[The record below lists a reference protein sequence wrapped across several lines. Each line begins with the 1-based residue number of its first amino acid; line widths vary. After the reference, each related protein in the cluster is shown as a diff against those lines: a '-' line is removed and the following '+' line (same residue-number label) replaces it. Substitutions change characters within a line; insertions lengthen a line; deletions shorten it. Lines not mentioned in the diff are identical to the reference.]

1 MQVEFLPIFDYVPC
15 NMVPIKDGFVSNL
28 RWLPE
33 FHNFFSLLRTLEARW
48 CISFLE
54 ITSTQS
60 QYKVFKS

>member
-33 FHNFFSLLRTLEARW
+33 FHNFFSLLGKAV
-48 CISFLE
+48 
-54 ITSTQS
+54 
-60 QYKVFKS
+60 Y